1 MIWSPVGT
9 PNQVCIMQT
18 AGWVE
23 PADIDMWTVTIIHL
37 SIAPYPLVGFM
48 DKVNLTNFHL
58 DKWSPRHCPTRASL
72 FTDKCILTCV
82 TRTNISWQV
91 SPGQMYPEHAL
102 VHQQSYLLVEA
113 TSPLSTASRNFF
125 SSKDRTPEPMEL
137 VGLPFLP
144 SDPATPVFLKK
155 RLFFR

>member
-82 TRTNISWQV
+82 TRTSVARTNV
-91 SPGQMYPEHAL
+91 S
-102 VHQQSYLLVEA
+102 
-113 TSPLSTASRNFF
+113 
-125 SSKDRTPEPMEL
+125 RTR
-137 VGLPFLP
+137 VGAPTILP
-144 SDPATPVFLKK
+144 SSGSHIPPLNSKQELLLLEGQDPGAHGAGGPSIPPI
-155 RLFFR
+155 RSGNSCLFKEKIIF